1 MLVLKSSSADHVPT
15 VRRAAQYLRMSTDH
29 QRYSIENQKEMISE
43 YAFSH
48 GIKVVQTYADIGR
61 SGLKLRGRDALLML
75 IGIWIRMDIF
85 VLLSACIFAGFFV
98 VIELLNTAIERL
110 ADTVDDCEKTH
121 RGGHYHHGI
130 KLTKDVAAA
139 AALIALLLYIALIT
153 LTFLPYVLYY
163 FRPTA

>member
-75 IGIWIRMDIF
+75 IGDICEGRADF
-85 VLLSACIFAGFFV
+85 DLVLVYDVSRWGRFQDIDETSFFA
-98 VIELLNTAIERL
+98 ERR
-110 ADTVDDCEKTH
+110 AT
-121 RGGHYHHGI
+121 R
-130 KLTKDVAAA
+130 LT
-139 AALIALLLYIALIT
+139 
-153 LTFLPYVLYY
+153 
-163 FRPTA
+163 RPWAS